1 VKLGRASRLGMG
13 VWVRYLTTGVILA
26 VTRVALFV
34 WLVRRFISHTST
46 EVDRVVTD
54 WLYPDTFVSIFWNS
68 IVGFSGTKYYLAWG
82 SVITVGS
89 FVMAMPILLV
99 GWLRQ
104 RHRIVQITICVLII
118 PPAVT
123 VLLRVIVLLFGLR
136 D

>member
-1 VKLGRASRLGMG
+1 MTDALNDALRS
-13 VWVRYLTTGVILA
+13 
-26 VTRVALFV
+26 VALFV
-34 WLVRRFISHTST
+34 PKLAAFLV
-46 EVDRVVTD
+46 
-54 WLYPDTFVSIFWNS
+54 
-68 IVGFSGTKYYLAWG
+68 
-82 SVITVGS
+82 
-89 FVMAMPILLV
+89 ILLV